1 MVYIFLNN
9 FFKKK
14 NVLENIDTINITSIN
29 KISPPN
35 THKELLH
42 SQSTITLKDKE
53 KNDLK

>member
-14 NVLENIDTINITSIN
+14 NIDTIN

-42 SQSTITLKDKE
+42 SQSTITLTDKE